1 MQDVATAERRTA
13 LRQML
18 ILATLYFV
26 ATKLAVAL
34 TELNSN
40 AAAVWLPAG
49 IGFAALMNFGVRL
62 WPGVALGALLGVMAP
77 DTNAQAT
84 VLMMLANTVFA
95 IVGVWLARRW
105 LDFHPDLRR
114 VRDVVVL
121 FIPVALGVSVLSAAL
136 GTAAL
141 MAAGWVTWS
150 DAPTRAVL
158 WWLGDAIG
166 LVVVAPLL
174 LAWRGNNAS
183 LSVRDLVLLLPCAIS
198 VFTFSMPAGHGWMH
212 DLMVLAIFPVA
223 VWCSLEASVRA
234 IALTNLMLAGVA
246 VIGTTMGRGP
256 FGGMPDV
263 YGSIIQ
269 QGYIYSLA
277 LIMLVLG
284 TARAQQRA
292 TEGELRQSET
302 RFRSLLKLSSDW
314 YWEQGPDFRFID
326 ISVDLHDKG
335 GISRKDH
342 IGKLRWEL
350 PAVNIGAEEWRRHRE
365 MLEAHRP
372 FRDFLIQRP
381 ARSGRTVSLSIS
393 GEPVFDE
400 RGRFAGYRGIGRN
413 VTEQQRAEEA
423 VRESE
428 ERFRSVWETTT
439 DAALIIDEMS
449 IIRFANPAVQQ
460 LFGFSADELVG
471 LPLSTIQPAAMHA
484 AHHAGMTRYLS
495 TGEKRMDWRA
505 SEVIARHRDGHE
517 IPVEVVFS
525 EMPLGGGRGF
535 VGFLR
540 DIQARKRADEELRG
554 SRALFATIFASSP
567 IPIVIS
573 RVADGRFFEV
583 NQAALDLFGFRRE
596 QVIGKTTLEMNVWPT
611 PDGRDRLLHRLRTEG
626 RVVNYDIQL
635 RVASGE
641 LLDVL
646 YSAQVAQFSDEACI
660 IATIVDVTAKVKAE
674 ALQREYEQRFAKVFH
689 SSPDAIVISR
699 LSDGVYLEINDAWV
713 RLSGYTRE
721 ESVGRSTFELDVW
734 VNPAD
739 RERLLEK
746 LATGEAVR
754 QFDFQFRRKGGDI
767 AQAIMSAEV
776 IELRG
781 EKCLLSLLSDI
792 TERRRAVEKL
802 RESERRFADV
812 VDAAGEY
819 VWETDINGRYL
830 YVSERIEKVLG
841 YKAEEILGKTAYDFM
856 TREEIDRLEHWFDTR
871 PDPGMP
877 IRNLEHMSITKDG
890 RQIWQQISGVPI
902 FNPAGERIGYRGT
915 GFDITERKQA
925 EQRIEE
931 LATRDALT
939 QLPNRRLLAD
949 RLSQGI
955 LAAQRNGGLIAVL
968 FVDLDRFKTIN
979 DSLGHAAGDDLL
991 RSVASRLQD
1000 LMRKGDTLARIGG
1013 DEFVVVLEALRAAE
1027 DAGAVAQKI
1036 ILTLSEPYLIDGNT
1050 LTTSASVGISVYPG
1064 DAPDGSTLIRNADM
1078 AMYFAKEHGRRNYQ
1092 FYSEEMNSRAVEKLT
1107 MESTLR
1113 RAIERSEFELYYHP
1127 KFALA
1132 DGKLMG
1138 VEALVRWNHPELGL
1152 IGPGSFIPVSEETGL
1167 IVPLGEWVLK
1177 HACLQSRDWTHLFRR
1192 TVPVAVNLSV
1202 GQFSKGLARTVRDAL
1217 AAADLPPDALELEIT
1232 ESMLM
1237 KNVDEN
1243 IDVLRRLSDLG
1254 VAIAIDDFGTGYSSL
1269 AYLRRFHV
1277 DTLKID
1283 QSFVRDVDTNL
1294 DDAAIIEAIVAL
1306 GHSLQLNVVA
1316 EGVETQEQKRL
1327 LTELRCDQCQGFL
1340 FGEPVPARVFE
1351 ERYLRL
1357 H

>member
-1 MQDVATAERRTA
+1 MNVAASERWSA
-13 LRQML
+13 LRQIA
-18 ILATLYFV
+18 ILATVYFV
-26 ATKLAVAL
+26 ATRLAVLL

-49 IGFAALMNFGVRL
+49 IGFAALVIYGIRL
-62 WPGVALGALLGVMAP
+62 WPGVVIGALAGVMAP
-77 DTNAQAT
+77 DINLQAA
-84 VLMMLANTVFA
+84 VLMMLANAVFA
-95 IVGVWLARRW
+95 VVAVWLGRRW
-105 LDFHPDLRR
+105 LDFHVDLQR

-121 FIPVALGVSVLSAAL
+121 FIPVALGVSLLSGFL
-136 GTAAL
+136 GTWAL
-141 MAAGWVTWS
+141 IVNGWATWPE
-150 DAPTRAVL
+150 APTRAVL

-174 LAWRGNNAS
+174 LTWRGAGAAVS
-183 LSVRDLVLLLPCAIS
+183 ARDLVLLLPCVVS
-198 VFTFSMPAGHGWMH
+198 VLTFVMPAGHSWVH

-234 IALTNLMLAGVA
+234 IALANLMLAAIA

-256 FGGMPDV
+256 FAGMPDV
-263 YGSIIQ
+263 FGSIIQ

-284 TARAQQRA
+284 TAKAQQRA
-292 TEGELRQSET
+292 TENELRKSET
-302 RFRSLLKLSSDW
+302 RFRSLLELSSDW
-314 YWEQGPDFRFID
+314 YWEQGADFRFID
-326 ISVDLHDKG
+326 ISTELGNNG
-335 GISRKDH
+335 GIGRSEH

-350 PAVNIGAEEWRRHRE
+350 PASNLDAKAWQQHRE
-365 MLEAHRP
+365 TLEAHQP
-372 FRDFLIQRP
+372 FRDFLIQRDL
-381 ARSGRTVSLSIS
+381 ADGQSVFLSVS

-400 RGRFAGYRGIGRN
+400 AGEFQGYRGIGRN
-413 VTEQQRAEEA
+413 ITAQRQAEQA

-428 ERFRSVWETTT
+428 QRFRSVWETTT
-439 DAALIIDEMS
+439 DAALIIDEAS
-449 IIRFANPAVQQ
+449 IIRFANPAVRD
-460 LFGFSADELVG
+460 LFGYSAEELVG
-471 LPLSTIQPAAMHA
+471 QSLALIQPPESHA
-484 AHHAGMTRYLS
+484 PHRAGMERYLT
-495 TGEKRMDWRA
+495 TGQKRLDWRA
-505 SEVIARHRDGHE
+505 TEKVARHRDGRE

-525 EMPLGGGRGF
+525 EMTLATGRGF

-540 DIQARKRADEELRG
+540 DIQARKRTNEELQG

-573 RVADGRFFEV
+573 RVADGRFFEA
-583 NQAALDLFGFRRE
+583 NQAALALFGFSRE
-596 QVIGKTTLEMNVWPT
+596 QVIGKTTIEMNVWPT
-611 PDGRDRLLHRLRTEG
+611 ADGRERLLHRLRTEG

-635 RVASGE
+635 RTADGS

-660 IATIVDVTAKVKAE
+660 IATIVDVTARKRAE
-674 ALQREYEQRFAKVFH
+674 ELQREYEQRFAKVFH

-713 RLSGYTRE
+713 RLSGYSRE
-721 ESVGRSTFELDVW
+721 EALGRSSFELDIW

-739 RERLLEK
+739 REHLVQT
-746 LATGEAVR
+746 LASGTTVR
-754 QFDFQFRRKGGDI
+754 QFDFQFRRKGGDV
-767 AQAIMSAEV
+767 AQALMSAEI

-792 TERRRAVEKL
+792 TERRLAVEKL

-841 YKAEEILGKTAYDFM
+841 YTAAEVLGKTAYDFM
-856 TREEIDRLEHWFDTR
+856 TQEEIDRLERWFDTR
-871 PDPGMP
+871 PDPGTP

-890 RQIWQQISGVPI
+890 QHIWQQVSGVPI
-902 FNPAGERIGYRGT
+902 FNPAGQRIGYRGT
-915 GFDITERKQA
+915 GFEITERKLA

-955 LAAQRNGGLIAVL
+955 LAAQRSGGLIAVL

-991 RSVASRLQD
+991 RSVAARLQD
-1000 LMRKGDTLARIGG
+1000 LMRKGDTLARLGG
-1013 DEFVVVLEALRAAE
+1013 DEFVVVLEALRVAE

-1036 ILTLSEPYLIDGNT
+1036 IATLSEPYLIDGNT
-1050 LTTSASVGISVYPG
+1050 LTTSASIGISVFPG

-1127 KFALA
+1127 KFSLI
-1132 DGKLMG
+1132 DGKMTG

-1152 IGPGSFIPVSEETGL
+1152 IGPGNFIPISEETGL

-1177 HACLQSRDWTHLFRR
+1177 QACLQSRDWTHSFRR
-1192 TVPVAVNLSV
+1192 TIPIAVNLSV
-1202 GQFSKGLARTVRDAL
+1202 GQFNKGLARTVRDAL
-1217 AAADLPPDALELEIT
+1217 AAADLPPPMLELEIT

-1237 KNVDEN
+1237 KNVEEN

-1254 VAIAIDDFGTGYSSL
+1254 ITIAIDDFGTGYSSL

-1283 QSFVRDVDTNL
+1283 KSFVRDVDTNL
-1294 DDAAIIEAIVAL
+1294 DDAAIIEAIIAL
-1306 GHSLQLNVVA
+1306 GHSLKLNVVA
-1316 EGVETQEQKRL
+1316 EGVETADQKRL
-1327 LTELRCDQCQGFL
+1327 LTELNCDQCQGYL
-1340 FGEPVPARVFE
+1340 FGEPMPAHLFE
-1351 ERYLRL
+1351 ERYLRI

>member
-1 MQDVATAERRTA
+1 MNVAATERWSA
-13 LRQML
+13 LRQMM
-18 ILATLYFV
+18 ILATVYFV
-26 ATKLAVAL
+26 ATRLAVAL
-34 TELNSN
+34 TQLNSN

-49 IGFAALMNFGVRL
+49 IGFAALVIYGIRL
-62 WPGVALGALLGVMAP
+62 WPGVALGALIGVIAP
-77 DTNAQAT
+77 GTNLQSML
-84 VLMMLANTVFA
+84 LMMLANTVFA
-95 IVGVWLARRW
+95 VAAVWLGKRW
-105 LDFHPDLRR
+105 LDFHPDLQR

-121 FIPVALGVSVLSAAL
+121 FIPVALGVSLLSSAL
-136 GTAAL
+136 GVGAL
-141 MAAGWVTWS
+141 IANGWATWL
-150 DAPTRAVL
+150 DAPTKAVL

-174 LAWRGNNAS
+174 LAWRGAGAP
-183 LSVRDLVLLLPCAIS
+183 LAVRDLVLLLPCAVSI
-198 VFTFSMPAGHGWMH
+198 FTFAMPAGHSWMH
-212 DLMVLAIFPVA
+212 DLMVLAIFPIA

-234 IALTNLMLAGVA
+234 ITLANLTFAAVA
-246 VIGTTMGRGP
+246 VIGTTVGRGP
-256 FGGMPDV
+256 FADMPDV
-263 YGSIIQ
+263 FGSIIQ

-284 TARAQQRA
+284 TAKAQQRA
-292 TEGELRQSET
+292 TEAELRKSET
-302 RFRSLLKLSSDW
+302 RFRSLLHLSSDW
-314 YWEQGPDFRFID
+314 YWEQGRDFRFVD
-326 ISVDLHDKG
+326 ISSGLGDKG
-335 GISRKDH
+335 GIALSEH
-342 IGKLRWEL
+342 IGKMRWEL
-350 PAVNIGAEEWRRHRE
+350 PASNLDASDWQRHRE

-372 FRDFLIQRP
+372 FRDFLIQRTL
-381 ARSGRTVSLSIS
+381 ADGKAIFLSVS

-400 RGRFAGYRGIGRN
+400 AGEFKGYRGIGRN
-413 VTEQQRAEEA
+413 VTEQRLAEQA
-423 VRESE
+423 VSESE
-428 ERFRSVWETTT
+428 QRFRSVWETTT
-439 DAALIIDEMS
+439 DAALIIDETS
-449 IIRFANPAVQQ
+449 IIRFANPAVRV
-460 LFGFSADELVG
+460 LFGYEAAELIG
-471 LPLSTIQPAAMHA
+471 RPLSMIQPPESHA
-484 AHHAGMTRYLS
+484 AHHAGMARYLG
-495 TGEKRMDWRA
+495 TGERHLDWRA
-505 SEVIARHRDGHE
+505 TEVIARHRDGRN

-525 EMPLGGGRGF
+525 EMAMESGRGF

-540 DIQARKRADEELRG
+540 DIQARKNVDEALRG

-573 RVADGRFFEV
+573 RVADGRFFEA
-583 NQAALDLFGFRRE
+583 NQAALDLFGFARE
-596 QVIGKTTLEMNVWPT
+596 QVIGRTTIEMNVWPT
-611 PDGRDRLLHRLRTEG
+611 PDGRDRLLHRLNTEG

-635 RVASGE
+635 RAADGS

-646 YSAQVAQFSDEACI
+646 YSAQVAQFSEEPCI
-660 IATIVDVTAKVKAE
+660 IATIVDVTAKKRAE
-674 ALQREYEQRFAKVFH
+674 ELQREYEQRFAKVFH

-699 LSDGVYLEINDAWV
+699 LADGVYLEINDAWA

-721 ESVGRSTFELDVW
+721 EAIGRSSFDLDIW

-739 RERLLEK
+739 REYLVNTLT
-746 LATGEAVR
+746 TGEAVR

-767 AQAIMSAEV
+767 AQALMSAEV

-781 EKCLLSLLSDI
+781 EKCLLALLSDI
-792 TERRRAVEKL
+792 TERRLAVEKL

-841 YKAEEILGKTAYDFM
+841 YTAAEVLGKTAYDFM
-856 TREEIDRLEHWFDTR
+856 TPEEIDRLENWFDAR
-871 PDPGMP
+871 PEPGTP

-890 RQIWQQISGVPI
+890 RHIWQQVSGVPI
-902 FNPAGERIGYRGT
+902 FNPAGQRIGYRGT
-915 GFDITERKQA
+915 GFEITERKLA

-955 LAAQRNGGLIAVL
+955 LAAQRSGGLVAVL
-968 FVDLDRFKTIN
+968 FIDLDRFKTIN
-979 DSLGHAAGDDLL
+979 DSLGHAAGDELL
-991 RSVASRLQD
+991 KSVASRLQD
-1000 LMRKGDTLARIGG
+1000 LMRKGDTLARLGG
-1013 DEFVVVLEALRAAE
+1013 DEFVVVLEALRVAE

-1036 ILTLSEPYLIDGNT
+1036 IATLSEPYLIGGNT

-1113 RAIERSEFELYYHP
+1113 RAIERGEFELYYHP
-1127 KFALA
+1127 KFTLT

-1177 HACLQSRDWTHLFRR
+1177 HACLQSRDWAHAFRR
-1192 TVPVAVNLSV
+1192 TIPVAVNLSV
-1202 GQFSKGLARTVRDAL
+1202 GQFSKSLARAVRDAL
-1217 AAADLPPDALELEIT
+1217 AAADLSPLMLELEIT

-1254 VAIAIDDFGTGYSSL
+1254 VTIAIDDFGTGYSSL
-1269 AYLRRFHV
+1269 AYLRRFQV

-1283 QSFVRDVDTNL
+1283 KSFVRDVDTNL
-1294 DDAAIIEAIVAL
+1294 DDAAIIEAIIAL
-1306 GHSLQLNVVA
+1306 GHSLKLNVVA
-1316 EGVETQEQKRL
+1316 EGVETTEQKRL
-1327 LTELRCDQCQGFL
+1327 LTELNCDQCQGFL
-1340 FGEPVPARVFE
+1340 FGEPMPAHLFE
-1351 ERYLRL
+1351 ERYLRI